1 MFLCEYCEI
10 FNKTYFEE
18 HPETAASNT
27 TTLLKIMRKFMF
39 HTLRKRTILAKYE
52 LWKLIIFWNIEKYER
67 MSFLN
72 IIFSESLE
80 LHWSVPLDEMRMWL
94 VLFKFFVWCRLMKR
108 LSCFHTIQALTLK
121 LKYKITCKL
130 LPGYGNCSIRAIM

>member
-27 TTLLKIMRKFMF
+27 TTLLRIMRKFMF

-52 LWKLIIFWNIEKYER
+52 LWNCTDQ
-67 MSFLN
+67 
-72 IIFSESLE
+72 
-80 LHWSVPLDEMRMWL
+80 LHS
-94 VLFKFFVWCRLMKR
+94 MK
-108 LSCFHTIQALTLK
+108 CV
-121 LKYKITCKL
+121 C
-130 LPGYGNCSIRAIM
+130 G